1 MTNPVDEPPRTP
13 PDSPPTEGSNVKLQ
27 KLYRT
32 AGAAT
37 AVLTLSLGLAACG
50 GDDEPT
56 SAGDETASEAPM
68 ASESPMDAGMT
79 DPAAQTY
86 GDGCA
91 QVPASGDGSFDGM
104 ATAPV
109 ASAASA
115 NPLLKTL
122 VAAVTAADLVEPLN
136 SAPALTVFAPA
147 DPAFAEIPKKDLN
160 ALLKD
165 KQALSQVLTHHVVA
179 EQISPDQLSGEFET
193 LAGDTIT
200 VNGMGEEATIGDEEA
215 AVLCGNI
222 PTANATV
229 YVIDSVLMP

>member
-1 MTNPVDEPPRTP
+1 M
-13 PDSPPTEGSNVKLQ
+13 KLQ

-32 AGAAT
+32 GGAAA

-50 GDDEPT
+50 GDDAEPT
-56 SAGDETASEAPM
+56 SAGDETTSEAPTE
-68 ASESPMDAGMT
+68 SESPMDEGSEM

-91 QVPASGDGSFDGM
+91 QVPTSGDGSFDGM

-115 NPLLKTL
+115 NPLLQTL

-147 DPAFAEIPKKDLN
+147 EPAFAAIPKQDLD
-160 ALLKD
+160 ALLMD
-165 KQALSQVLTHHVVA
+165 KKALATVLSHHVVP
-179 EQISPDQLSGEFET
+179 EQIAPDQLSGEFET

-200 VNGMGEEATIGDEEA
+200 INGSGEEATIGKEKA
-215 AVLCGNI
+215 AVLCGNV